1 MNHLIHRYH
10 KLLALGLLVFWNF
23 LLIAYRVH
31 ITGRRVFVFFLWNL
45 FLAILPYLSS
55 EMARYFGSRNKHFSA
70 LVFVLLAIL
79 FLPNSPYIITDLFH
93 LRERAEMP
101 LWFDTMLVFSVA
113 LSGLVLFYVT
123 LFSIR
128 STLQLLWGKILA
140 EITVLFVTFLCSF
153 GIYLGR
159 YLRFNSWD
167 VMSNPNNL
175 FDEIANRMIN
185 PSRHTQTIGVTL
197 LYGAFLLTGYW
208 VIKLFQMGIDR
219 NVIVDRSVN

>member
-1 MNHLIHRYH
+1 MNHLIQRYH

-31 ITGRRVFVFFLWNL
+31 ITGRRVFIFFLWNL

-55 EMARYFGSRNKHFSA
+55 EVARYFGSKNKRFSA
-70 LVFVLLAIL
+70 LVFVLFAIL

-123 LFSIR
+123 LFSLR

-208 VIKLFQMGIDR
+208 VIKLFQMGLERNVFIDR
-219 NVIVDRSVN
+219 SAD

>member
-1 MNHLIHRYH
+1 MNHFIQRYH

-31 ITGRRVFVFFLWNL
+31 ITGRRVFIFFLWNL

-55 EMARYFGSRNKHFSA
+55 EVARYFGSKNKRFSA
-70 LVFVLLAIL
+70 LVFVLFAIL

>member
-1 MNHLIHRYH
+1 MNNFIQRYH

-31 ITGRRVFVFFLWNL
+31 ITGRRTFVFFLWNL

-55 EMARYFGSRNKHFSA
+55 EMARYFGSKNKRFSA
-70 LVFVLLAIL
+70 LGFVLFAIL

-128 STLQLLWGKILA
+128 STLQLLWGKVLA

>member
-1 MNHLIHRYH
+1 
-10 KLLALGLLVFWNF
+10 
-23 LLIAYRVH
+23 
-31 ITGRRVFVFFLWNL
+31 
-45 FLAILPYLSS
+45 
-55 EMARYFGSRNKHFSA
+55 
-70 LVFVLLAIL
+70 
-79 FLPNSPYIITDLFH
+79 
-93 LRERAEMP
+93 
-101 LWFDTMLVFSVA
+101 
-113 LSGLVLFYVT
+113 
-123 LFSIR
+123 
-128 STLQLLWGKILA
+128 
-140 EITVLFVTFLCSF
+140 VLFVTFLCSF

>member
-1 MNHLIHRYH
+1 MNNFIQRYH

-31 ITGRRVFVFFLWNL
+31 ITGRRVFIFFLWNL

-55 EMARYFGSRNKHFSA
+55 EVARYFGSKNKRFSA
-70 LVFVLLAIL
+70 LGFVLFAIL

-128 STLQLLWGKILA
+128 STLQLLWGKVLA